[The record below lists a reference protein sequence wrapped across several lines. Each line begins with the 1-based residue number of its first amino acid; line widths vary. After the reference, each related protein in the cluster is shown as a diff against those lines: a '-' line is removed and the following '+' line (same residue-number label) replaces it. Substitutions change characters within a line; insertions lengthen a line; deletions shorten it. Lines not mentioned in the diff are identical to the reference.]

1 MQTVLWEM
9 LPNQMNATIP
19 ERKPAA
25 VEISGVIERVTIHNE
40 DSALRPPGKTKG
52 HREKRRSI
60 GSLPPVSAGNG
71 RCRGTG
77 KLE

>member
-1 MQTVLWEM
+1 M

-40 DSALRPPGKTKG
+40 DSA
-52 HREKRRSI
+52 
-60 GSLPPVSAGNG
+60 SASSG
-71 RCRGTG
+71 
-77 KLE
+77 